1 MNFGTIKTLQ
11 LDFNIKMSNTTCVI
25 IATYQDYIF

>member
-11 LDFNIKMSNTTCVI
+11 LDFYIKMSNATYMI